1 MSSLRSK
8 VMRQIEAASTETA
21 KKSNHEKIVK
31 KVAEYVKKLGIDSTE
46 WKAVSDS
53 VFRQA
58 FSKK

>member
-21 KKSNHEKIVK
+21 KKNNHTKYVK
-31 KVAEYVKKLGIDSTE
+31 KVVEYVKKLGIDSSE